1 MDHRRLVEAKKTIE
15 SAILIQCSVRSFQA
29 RRKCALVAHGV
40 IEKIVDPKSKRVFY
54 FNRRYETS
62 RWTAPLFL
70 RLAKEDL
77 QVASLIDCT
86 LEEDAATFVQAI
98 CRGSLVRSKM
108 KKNMYGGFQRSKRKS
123 SQSQHSYKRPR
134 SKQQMQ
140 IDKALGFPTDVEITL
155 DLSDIL
161 MNRLSSRLFDLAIN
175 LVSLNLSRCRLN
187 HVGSNIGKLLSL
199 VSLNMSNNCLLN
211 IPSEIDN
218 LKSLKSL
225 DISHNK
231 IRSFP
236 RSFCALKIE
245 ELDVSF
251 NRFQNPVEEKDRG
264 ILCDETVY
272 HGDGLVLMHSLRRLD
287 ARYNRLELLPE
298 GLEICSNLKV
308 LDVSDNSLKMMDR
321 ICQLPNLEVI
331 NLAGNWLQALP
342 AQFGVKMTSVI
353 DLNLERNQI
362 GAFPDQLTG
371 WKRNLKVL
379 NMSQNILEDLPESL
393 GYLVRL
399 REFFCRKNLIQN
411 ISSTVGTMKCL
422 EKLDLSSNN
431 LSKVPTSFSQLRK
444 LKELSLA
451 NNKFDCIPQEL
462 EQLFCLEDLDMMG
475 NQVTGVGG
483 LGKLL
488 SIRRINLSQNKI
500 EYLAPGLFEATER
513 IAPVQQ

>member
-1 MDHRRLVEAKKTIE
+1 MDHRRLVEAKKTVE
-15 SAILIQCSVRSFQA
+15 SATLIQCAVRSFQA

-40 IEKIVDPKSKRVFY
+40 IEKIVDPESKRVFY

-77 QVASLIDCT
+77 QVASPIDCT
-86 LEEDAATFVQAI
+86 LEEDAAIFVQAI

-108 KKNMYGGFQRSKRKS
+108 KKSMYGGFQRSKRKS
-123 SQSQHSYKRPR
+123 SQNQHSEKRPR

-140 IDKALGFPTDVEITL
+140 IDKALGFPTDVEIAL
-155 DLSDIL
+155 DLSDIS
-161 MNRLSSRLFDLAIN
+161 MKRLSSRLIDLAIN

-187 HVGSNIGKLLSL
+187 HISSNIGKLVSL
-199 VSLNMSNNCLLN
+199 VSLNMSDNCLLN
-211 IPSEIDN
+211 IPSEIGN

-231 IRSFP
+231 IRSLP
-236 RSFCALKIE
+236 RSFCGLKIE

-251 NRFQNPVEEKDRG
+251 NRFQNHVEEKKDHG
-264 ILCDETVY
+264 ILSDETVY
-272 HGDGLVLMHSLRRLD
+272 HGDGLVLTHSLRKLN
-287 ARYNRLELLPE
+287 ARHNRLELLPE

-308 LDVSDNSLKMMDR
+308 LDVSDNSLKMMDM
-321 ICQLPNLEVI
+321 ICQLPNLEI
-331 NLAGNWLQALP
+331 ISLAGNRLQALP
-342 AQFGVKMTSVI
+342 AQFGIKMTNVI
-353 DLNLERNQI
+353 ELNMERNRI
-362 GAFPDQLTG
+362 GAFPDQLAG

-399 REFFCRKNLIQN
+399 REFFCGNNLIQN
-411 ISSTVGTMKCL
+411 IPSTVGTMKCL

-451 NNKFDCIPQEL
+451 NNKFEIIPQEL

-488 SIRRINLSQNKI
+488 SVRRINLSQNKI
-500 EYLAPGLFEATER
+500 EYLAPGKPLQKYTW
-513 IAPVQQ
+513 